1 MPLLSG
7 RGDGPVVVRGAR
19 GGAVEV
25 QDVGASLK
33 DVAALAGVSVKTV
46 SNVVNGYTYV
56 APDTRQKVERAL
68 AELDYR
74 PNLSARN
81 LRRGR
86 TGVIALALPEL
97 DAPYFAELSRFVI
110 DAAAERGWT
119 VLIDQ
124 TDGLQDRERQVLQ
137 GIREQLIDG
146 LVFSPIA
153 VGREDLATRTDRTPM
168 VLLGERILDGPTHHV
183 AIDNQRAAREVT
195 EHLLA
200 LGHTRIGAIGAQENP
215 SANTA
220 HLRLAGYRQALEA
233 AGIAYD
239 ERLASPTESYH
250 RADGAESMRR
260 LLATAEPPQAVFC
273 FNDLLA
279 LGALRTALAAGLR
292 VPEDVAIAGF
302 DDIEDG
308 RYSTPTLTTVSP
320 DKAQIARVAVEL
332 LEARINGPGRGG
344 RDSGEDREVEAD
356 YRLIVRESTSGR
368 TNSRGGAA
376 ASG

>member
-1 MPLLSG
+1 M
-7 RGDGPVVVRGAR
+7 
-19 GGAVEV
+19 
-25 QDVGASLK
+25 GASLK

-56 APDTRQKVERAL
+56 SPPTREKVERAL

-81 LRRGR
+81 LRQGR

-110 DAAAERGWT
+110 EAASDRGWT
-119 VLIDQ
+119 VLIEQ
-124 TDGLQDRERQVLQ
+124 TDGRPEREREVLD
-137 GIREQLIDG
+137 GVREQRIDG
-146 LVFSPIA
+146 LIFSPIA
-153 VGREDLATRTDRTPM
+153 VGREELAARTDTTAL
-168 VLLGERILDGPTHHV
+168 VLLGERVLDGPTHHV

-200 LGHTRIGAIGAQENP
+200 CGHTRIGAIGRQDNP

-220 HLRLAGYRQALEA
+220 HLRLAGYREALEA
-233 AGIAYD
+233 AGISYD
-239 ERLASPTESYH
+239 ERLAPPTASYH
-250 RADGAESMRR
+250 RADGAHLMRH
-260 LLATAEPPQAVFC
+260 LLDLPQPPQAVFC

-279 LGALRTALAAGLR
+279 LGALRTALSSGLD
-292 VPEDVAIAGF
+292 VPGDIAIAGF

-320 DKAQIARVAVEL
+320 DKAQIAQVAVEML
-332 LEARINGPGRGG
+332 DAQLHGVRGAGR
-344 RDSGEDREVEAD
+344 RRTDAREVAAE
-356 YRLIVRESTSGR
+356 YRLLVRESTR
-368 TNSRGGAA
+368 AGG
-376 ASG
+376 

>member
-1 MPLLSG
+1 MG
-7 RGDGPVVVRGAR
+7 
-19 GGAVEV
+19 
-25 QDVGASLK
+25 VGLK

-46 SNVVNGYTYV
+46 SNVVNGSTYV
-56 APDTRQKVERAL
+56 SPPTREKVERAL

-124 TDGLQDRERQVLQ
+124 TDGLPDRERQVLQ

-153 VGREDLATRTDRTPM
+153 VGREELAARTDSTPM
-168 VLLGERILDGPTHHV
+168 VLLGERIQDGPTHHV

-195 EHLLA
+195 EHLIR
-200 LGHTRIGAIGAQENP
+200 LGHTRIAAIGAQDNP

-233 AGIAYD
+233 AEIPYD
-239 ERLASPTESYH
+239 EALVPVTASYH
-250 RADGAESMRR
+250 RADGAELMRE
-260 LLATAEPPQAVFC
+260 LLKLPEPPQAVFC

-279 LGALRTALAAGLR
+279 LGALRTALTSGLR
-292 VPEDVAIAGF
+292 VPQDVALAGF

-308 RYSTPTLTTVSP
+308 RYSTPSLTTVSP
-320 DKAQIARVAVEL
+320 DKENIARVAVDL
-332 LEARINGPGRGG
+332 LDSLISVAGRRPGPQGG
-344 RDSGEDREVEAD
+344 GADAEVREVEAA
-356 YRLIVRESTSGR
+356 YRLIVREST
-368 TNSRGGAA
+368 AA
-376 ASG
+376 R

>member
-1 MPLLSG
+1 M
-7 RGDGPVVVRGAR
+7 
-19 GGAVEV
+19 
-25 QDVGASLK
+25 GASLK
-33 DVAALAGVSVKTV
+33 DVAARAGVSVKTV

-56 APDTRQKVERAL
+56 TPHTREKVEKAL

-110 DAAAERGWT
+110 EAAAERGWT

-124 TDGLQDRERQVLQ
+124 TDGLADRERQVLQ

-146 LVFSPIA
+146 LIFSPVT
-153 VGREDLATRTDRTPM
+153 VGREELSARTDSTPL

-183 AIDNQRAAREVT
+183 AIDNQRAAREMT
-195 EHLLA
+195 EHLIS
-200 LGHTRIGAIGAQENP
+200 LGHTRIGAIGAQDNP

-220 HLRLAGYRQALEA
+220 HLRLAGYRQALAA
-233 AGIAYD
+233 AGLPYD
-239 ERLASPTESYH
+239 ERLVPVTPAYH
-250 RADGAESMRR
+250 RADGAALMRR
-260 LLATAEPPQAVFC
+260 LLASDEPPQAVFC

-279 LGALRTALAAGLR
+279 LGALRTALSAGLR
-292 VPEDVAIAGF
+292 VPRDVAVAGF

-320 DKAQIARVAVEL
+320 DKERIARTAVEL
-332 LEARINGPGRGG
+332 LDARIGGNGRGG
-344 RDSGEDREVEAD
+344 RRAAEAAVPEVTEVEAE
-356 YRLIVRESTSGR
+356 YRLVVRESTAGTAGTSG
-368 TNSRGGAA
+368 A
-376 ASG
+376 

>member
-1 MPLLSG
+1 M
-7 RGDGPVVVRGAR
+7 GA
-19 GGAVEV
+19 G
-25 QDVGASLK
+25 LK
-33 DVAALAGVSVKTV
+33 DVAARAGVSVKTV
-46 SNVVNGYTYV
+46 SNVVNGSTYV
-56 APDTRQKVERAL
+56 APPTREKVERAL

-124 TDGLQDRERQVLQ
+124 TDGLADRERQVLQ

-146 LVFSPIA
+146 LIFSPIA
-153 VGREDLATRTDRTPM
+153 VGREELAARTDATPM
-168 VLLGERILDGPTHHV
+168 VLLGERVLDGPAHHV
-183 AIDNQRAAREVT
+183 AIDNKRAAREVT
-195 EHLLA
+195 EHLIS
-200 LGHTRIGAIGAQENP
+200 LGHTRIAAIGAQENP

-233 AGIAYD
+233 AGLPYD
-239 ERLASPTESYH
+239 AALAPTTGSYH
-250 RADGAESMRR
+250 RADGATLMRG
-260 LLATAEPPQAVFC
+260 LLELPAPPQAVFC

-279 LGALRTALAAGLR
+279 LGALRTALTSGVR
-292 VPEDVAIAGF
+292 VPEDLALAGF

-308 RYSTPTLTTVSP
+308 RYSTPTLTTVAP
-320 DKAQIARVAVEL
+320 DKERIARVAVEL
-332 LEARINGPGRGG
+332 LDALIGGGSSSGG
-344 RDSGEDREVEAD
+344 RWQNGGGPEVQEIEAD
-356 YRLIVRESTSGR
+356 YRLIVREST
-368 TNSRGGAA
+368 AA
-376 ASG
+376 R